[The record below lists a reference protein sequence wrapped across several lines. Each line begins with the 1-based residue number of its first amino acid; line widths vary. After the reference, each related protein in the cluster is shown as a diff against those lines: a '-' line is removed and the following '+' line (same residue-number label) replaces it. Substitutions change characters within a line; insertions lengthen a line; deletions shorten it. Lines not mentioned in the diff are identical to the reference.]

1 MMYLSK
7 EATNKDQGL
16 KMQMM
21 LSPDKED
28 PTNNSEKI
36 WSSNGFSGHQRGGFI
51 IKKANFNFESRRLCN
66 LFGLCDIRAVN
77 SSKQLSFI

>member
-36 WSSNGFSGHQRGGFI
+36 WSTNN
-51 IKKANFNFESRRLCN
+51 IKRNK
-66 LFGLCDIRAVN
+66 
-77 SSKQLSFI
+77 K